1 MAQLN
6 VSELDFD
13 DIKANLKTFLQSQSE
28 FEDYNF
34 EGSALSVLIDMLS
47 YNTHYNGMIGH
58 MLANENFID
67 TAIKRESVVSIAKGL
82 GYTPRSH
89 LGSTATVSITVTP
102 PSTFSSTTLV
112 LSRGTALSSAKDG
125 KTYSFYPIED
135 VTTSAVVNNG
145 VTQFVFDNVL
155 VKEGRRV
162 SNEFTVPAANISGP
176 YTIPNNKVDTTTIRA
191 QVQESLSDLS
201 VSTWPVS
208 STMLDVKA
216 DTKTF
221 WIEEGID
228 GLFQLR
234 FGDGVIGKKLDTG
247 NLLIVDYI
255 ASSGAAPNGCK
266 TFACSSTISAAT
278 ETVSITTSSPA
289 SGGAI
294 QESID
299 EIRFNAPRFNSTRD
313 RAVTEQDYKT
323 LILAS
328 NSNIQSVSVWGG
340 EKNDPPMYGR
350 VFISLNPVSGQIITE
365 QDKDNIKNGII
376 DPKTP
381 VAIMPVF
388 VDPEYTY
395 LSLNI
400 GVTYDPKQTIL
411 SKGQIENAAKSA
423 VNEYF
428 NTKLN
433 KLNKS
438 FYYSRIH
445 NLINDSTDSIISTN
459 IQIGLQK
466 RVKPILNSEF
476 NYTVKFN
483 QKLQPQ
489 EVTSTYFN
497 INVSD
502 SIFKVS
508 LQDVPDATVEA
519 PFYSGTGVI
528 NAITTDGGVVAS
540 IGTIDYDA
548 GTINIPS
555 TIITSLYSTEADL
568 RINAGLHKSVKD
580 ITTQAL
586 VRTSEEA
593 TNAVV
598 AKPSR
603 NTVLTL
609 NDSIIDA
616 TINTLAG
623 LTITATTEVEEV

>member
-13 DIKANLKTFLQSQSE
+13 DIKQNLKTFLSSQTE

-34 EGSALSVLIDMLS
+34 EGSALSVLVDLLS
-47 YNTHYNGMIGH
+47 YNTHYNGMMAH

-89 LGSTATVSITVTP
+89 LGSTATVTVTVTP
-102 PSTFSSTTLV
+102 PVSYSSTTLI
-112 LSRGTALSSAKDG
+112 LPRTTAITSTIDSKSF
-125 KTYSFYPIED
+125 TFYPLED
-135 VTTSAVVNNG
+135 ITTSAQVING
-145 VTQFVFDNVL
+145 VTQFIFSNIL

-162 SNEFTVPAANISGP
+162 SNEFSIPAANTDGP
-176 YTIPNNKVDTTTIRA
+176 YVIPNIKVDTTTIRA
-191 QVQESLSDLS
+191 QVQESLSDVS
-201 VSTWPVS
+201 VTTWPVS
-208 STMLDVKA
+208 STMLDVKT

-228 GLFQLR
+228 GLFQMR
-234 FGDGVIGKKLDTG
+234 FGDGVIGKKLDVG
-247 NLLIVDYI
+247 NILIVDYI
-255 ASSGAAPNGCK
+255 ASSGTTPNGCK
-266 TFACSSTISAAT
+266 TFACSSTVAASG
-278 ETVSITTSSPA
+278 ETIAVTTHSPA
-289 SGGAI
+289 SGGNT
-294 QESID
+294 QEAID
-299 EIRFNAPRFNSTRD
+299 EIRFNAPRFNATRD
-313 RAVTEQDYKT
+313 RAVTEGDYKT

-328 NSNIQSVSVWGG
+328 NSNIQSASVWGG
-340 EKNDPPMYGR
+340 EKNDPPMYGK

-365 QDKDNIKNGII
+365 QDKDNIKNSII

-395 LSLNI
+395 LSLGI
-400 GVTYDPKQTIL
+400 KVTYDPKQTIL
-411 SKGQIENAAKSA
+411 SKGQLENAARNS

-445 NLINDSTDSIISTN
+445 NLINASSDSIISTN

-466 RVKPILNSEF
+466 RVTPVFNKEY

-483 QKLQPQ
+483 QKLQPK
-489 EVTSTYFN
+489 EITSTYFN
-497 INVSD
+497 IT
-502 SIFKVS
+502 IAGATYKVS
-508 LQDVPDATVEA
+508 LQDVPNVEVVA
-519 PFYSGTGVI
+519 PLYSGTGTV
-528 NAITTDGGVVAS
+528 NVITTDGS
-540 IGTIDYDA
+540 IVGSVGTVDYDSGTIDL
-548 GTINIPS
+548 PS
-555 TIITSLYSTEADL
+555 MSLVSLYSTETKL
-568 RINAGLHKSVKD
+568 RINAGVHKSIKD

-586 VRTSEEA
+586 VRTSDTA
-593 TNAVV
+593 VSAVV

-603 NTVLTL
+603 NTVITL
-609 NDSIIDA
+609 DDGVINA
-616 TINTLAG
+616 TINTGAG
-623 LTITATTEVEEV
+623 LSITAIKEVEEV

>member
-82 GYTPRSH
+82 GYTPRSN

-102 PSTFSSTTLV
+102 PTSFTSTTLV
-112 LSRGTALSSAKDG
+112 LSRGTALTSTKEN
-125 KTYSFYPIED
+125 KTYKFYPIED

-145 VTQFVFDNVL
+145 VTQFVFNNVL
-155 VKEGRRV
+155 IKEGRRV
-162 SNEFTVPAANISGP
+162 SNEFTIPAANTTGP
-176 YTIPNNKVDTTTIRA
+176 YTIPNNKVDTTTVRA

-201 VSTWPVS
+201 VSTWPIS
-208 STMLDVKA
+208 TTMLDVKA

-255 ASSGAAPNGCK
+255 ASSGSAPNGCK
-266 TFACSSTISAAT
+266 TFACSSTISSNT

-400 GVTYDPKQTIL
+400 NVVYDPKQTIL
-411 SKGQIENAAKSA
+411 SKGQVEKAAQTA

-497 INVSD
+497 IKVSD

-508 LQDVPDATVEA
+508 LQDVPDATVKA
-519 PFYSGTGVI
+519 PSYSGTGVI
-528 NAITTDGGVVAS
+528 NAITTDGGIVSA
-540 IGTIDYDA
+540 IGTIDYDS

-555 TIITSLYSTEADL
+555 TIITSLYGTEINL
-568 RINAGLHKSVKD
+568 RINAGLHKSIKD

-609 NDSIIDA
+609 NDSVIDA

-623 LTITATTEVEEV
+623 LSITATKEVEEV